1 MLVKTIK
8 KCILLNQIQSLQR
21 LQENNTQI
29 MIQKKM
35 TFESPYS
42 KLTFFST
49 APELLGD
56 TDF

>member
-21 LQENNTQI
+21 LQENNTNNDT
-29 MIQKKM
+29 KKM